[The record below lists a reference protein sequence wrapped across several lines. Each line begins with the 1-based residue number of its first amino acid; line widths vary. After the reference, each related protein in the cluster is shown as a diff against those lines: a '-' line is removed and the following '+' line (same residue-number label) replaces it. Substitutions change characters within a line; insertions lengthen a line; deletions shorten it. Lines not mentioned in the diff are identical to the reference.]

1 MDESSKPNLI
11 INGTSNQPENQRA
24 YVEEVYNQYKDDY
37 DVFFEPHPADES
49 YLDYETEFPGL
60 KNVPKMSFEF
70 VMMFIGDKIDAIGG
84 FPSTIYLTVPVEKVK
99 FMFAAG
105 PEAMPRPLN
114 IIFSEATQDI
124 DYMLAQ

>member
-1 MDESSKPNLI
+1 
-11 INGTSNQPENQRA
+11 
-24 YVEEVYNQYKDDY
+24 
-37 DVFFEPHPADES
+37 
-49 YLDYETEFPGL
+49 
-60 KNVPKMSFEF
+60 MSFEF

-84 FPSTIYLTVPVEKVK
+84 FPSSIYLTVPVEKVK